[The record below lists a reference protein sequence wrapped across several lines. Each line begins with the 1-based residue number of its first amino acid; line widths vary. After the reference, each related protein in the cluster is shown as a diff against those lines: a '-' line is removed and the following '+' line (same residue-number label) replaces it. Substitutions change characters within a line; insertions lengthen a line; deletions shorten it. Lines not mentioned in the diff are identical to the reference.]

1 MAGTKEARPMN
12 KEAILKHTA
21 SYEDNL
27 LERLK
32 DPELAQAYLEAAV
45 ESYEKEGNT
54 EALLLAMRD
63 VAEAQGGIG
72 QLARRTAI
80 SRQHLYDIL
89 ASKHNPSLNNW
100 LDILSGLGFRV
111 RLERQDVIA
120 EHAPSD
126 HRV

>member
-1 MAGTKEARPMN
+1 MN

-72 QLARRTAI
+72 QLAKRTAI

-100 LDILSGLGFRV
+100 LNILSGLGFRV

-120 EHAPSD
+120 EHTPSD